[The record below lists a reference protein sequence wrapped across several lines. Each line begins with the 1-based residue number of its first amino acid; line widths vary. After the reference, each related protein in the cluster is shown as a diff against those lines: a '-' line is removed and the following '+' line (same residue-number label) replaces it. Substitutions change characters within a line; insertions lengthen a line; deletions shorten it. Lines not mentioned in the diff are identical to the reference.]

1 MKFAKIFVI
10 VALFSASVT
19 QRVSAQ
25 TAPTADE
32 MSTDKMS
39 TNKMSHDKMGKMGTD
54 KMGTDKMSA
63 KKAHKT
69 KKTGDKMKVDD
80 KM

>member
-25 TAPTADE
+25 TAPTAD
-32 MSTDKMS
+32 
-39 TNKMSHDKMGKMGTD
+39 

-69 KKTGDKMKVDD
+69 KKTGDKMKMDD